1 MNFTFIILGIIL
13 VIVLWILYKYL
24 TKPKSVIAAKNYL
37 QNQPTSVA
45 LSTLTSANSVN
56 YYYCIWIYVNNL
68 NSPPVNPKGQ
78 IYNSGQLSGSAK
90 TLPNNIFYVMDS
102 NNNMY
107 LSLDVNVNGSLS
119 TNLQLGAVGNSKLT
133 EYEISPNFPLQRW
146 EYVVISVNQT
156 YLDLYLDGKLIK
168 SASLANTPTLPT
180 VNGNTPTSIY
190 FGIGDIYIA
199 GFERVSNP
207 MDPQTAWN
215 NYMRGSGVNPNMTN
229 YGLSMT
235 LSKNNT
241 PQSTVT
247 LF

>member
-13 VIVLWILYKYL
+13 VIVLWTLYRYL
-24 TKPKSVIAAKNYL
+24 MKPTSVITAQTYL
-37 QNQPTSVA
+37 QDQPASVA
-45 LSTLTSANSVN
+45 LSTLTKSNSVN

-78 IYNSGQLSGSAK
+78 TFNSGQLSGVGKS
-90 TLPNNIFYVMDS
+90 LPNNIFYLMDS

-107 LSLDVNVNGSLS
+107 LSLDINTDGSLS
-119 TNLQLGAVGNSKLT
+119 TNLQLGAAGYQKLT
-133 EYEISPNFPLQRW
+133 EYQISPNFPLQRW
-146 EYVVISVNQT
+146 EYVIISVNQT

-168 SASLANTPTLPT
+168 SASLPNTPTLPS

-190 FGIGDIYIA
+190 FGDGDIYIA
-199 GFERVSNP
+199 GFQRVSNP

-215 NYMRGSGVNPNMTN
+215 NYMKGSGVNPNMSK

-241 PQSTVT
+241 PQSIVT

>member
-13 VIVLWILYKYL
+13 VIVLWVLYKTL
-24 TKPKSVIAAKNYL
+24 MKPTSVITAQSHL
-37 QNQPTSVA
+37 QSQPASVA
-45 LSTLTSANSVN
+45 LSKLTNGNSVN

-68 NSPPVNPKGQ
+68 NAPPINPKGQ
-78 IYNSGQLSGSAK
+78 TFNSSQLSGSAK
-90 TLPNNIFYVMDS
+90 TLPNNIFYLMDS

-107 LSLDVNVNGSLS
+107 LSLDVNVDGSLS
-119 TNLQLGAVGNSKLT
+119 TNLQLGAAGNNKLV
-133 EYEISPNFPLQRW
+133 EYQISPNFPLQRW

-168 SASLANTPTLPT
+168 SASLPNIPTIPT
-180 VNGNTPTSIY
+180 VNGNTPTSVY
-190 FGIGDIYIA
+190 FGDGDIYIA
-199 GFERVSNP
+199 GFQRISNS

-215 NYMRGSGVNPNMTN
+215 NYMKGSGVNPNMTN
-229 YGLSMT
+229 YGLTMT
-235 LSKNNT
+235 LSKNST